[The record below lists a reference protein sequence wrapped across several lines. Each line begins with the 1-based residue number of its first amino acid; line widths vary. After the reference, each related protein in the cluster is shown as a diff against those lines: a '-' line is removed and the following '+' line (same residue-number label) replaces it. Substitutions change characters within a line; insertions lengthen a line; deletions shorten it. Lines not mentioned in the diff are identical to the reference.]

1 MMQGQISEL
10 LALEQGDQRPDCRV
24 DTAGCVLAACSCRAT
39 RRLREL
45 KNLGKV
51 PPARSRPASYS
62 TARAQTTPPTPPP
75 PGWVQGGIGSHVTR
89 RVLFLIS
96 SQALNTY
103 GNKFKTGLLTYTAGS
118 PPPARHGNAAEGQIS
133 S

>member
-39 RRLREL
+39 RQLQEL
-45 KNLGKV
+45 KNLGNV

-62 TARAQTTPPTPPP
+62 TARAQPPP
-75 PGWVQGGIGSHVTR
+75 PHAGGGMGSHVTR

-103 GNKFKTGLLTYTAGS
+103 GNKFKTGLLAYTAGS

-133 S
+133 